1 MSDASSTAAA
11 HSPRDRRREL
21 EALLRK
27 KAEQS
32 RTFPLSF
39 VQQRM
44 WVLDQLDPGN
54 PVYIVPLAMR
64 VRGALDVDA
73 LTRTLNELVVRHE
86 TLRTRIAVVDAQAVQ
101 VVEAPASQKL
111 AIVDLEHV
119 DPARREAEAIAR
131 ATAEVRRPFR
141 LDQAPLLRVSLLRL
155 SPVEHILVV
164 ALHHIISDDWSLGV
178 LVREVAMLYQAFRAG
193 RPAPLERLPIQ
204 YADYAAWQRQHVQGP
219 TLQRLL
225 DHWQPRMQNVPPL
238 ELPADRPHSLV
249 GHQAGADRN
258 VAHAENARRQA
269 PRDGTPRGR
278 HAVHDTAGGI
288 PGVALPV

>member
-32 RTFPLSF
+32 RSFPLSF

-86 TLRTRIAVVDAQAVQ
+86 TLRTRIAAVDAQAVQ
-101 VVEAPASQKL
+101 VVEAPARQKL
-111 AIVDLEHV
+111 AIVDLEHI

-131 ATAEVRRPFR
+131 
-141 LDQAPLLRVSLLRL
+141 
-155 SPVEHILVV
+155 
-164 ALHHIISDDWSLGV
+164 SDG
-178 LVREVAMLYQAFRAG
+178 
-193 RPAPLERLPIQ
+193 
-204 YADYAAWQRQHVQGP
+204 
-219 TLQRLL
+219 
-225 DHWQPRMQNVPPL
+225 
-238 ELPADRPHSLV
+238 
-249 GHQAGADRN
+249 
-258 VAHAENARRQA
+258 
-269 PRDGTPRGR
+269 
-278 HAVHDTAGGI
+278 
-288 PGVALPV
+288 